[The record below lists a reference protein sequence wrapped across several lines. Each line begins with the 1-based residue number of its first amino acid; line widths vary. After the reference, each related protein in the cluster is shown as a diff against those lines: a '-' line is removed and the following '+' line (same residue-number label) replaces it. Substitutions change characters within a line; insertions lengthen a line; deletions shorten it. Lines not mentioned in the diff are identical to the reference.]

1 MCMNPVPMQ
10 HIPTWKLLAC
20 NFIGADIRLYQ
31 SEISAIYDQFMHEW
45 FGFCLISLSCNQCC

>member
-1 MCMNPVPMQ
+1 MNPVPMQ

-20 NFIGADIRLYQ
+20 NFIGEDIRLYQ